1 MNKRELLYF
10 AVFDGTV
17 EDNLRYYGYSSEL
30 IKRLKSRLGL
40 VKVNGNDTIL
50 VANIK
55 KCDSIY
61 VCLEDYP
68 KPRDIFDKEVNIVY
82 DDEDIAV
89 IDKSADIAVI
99 ETRLHYGKSLA
110 NALQKVWGDF
120 VYRPINRLDRQTSGL
135 MAVAKNAYAHSVF
148 SSKKSIITRKYLA
161 VVHGILTPDSGVIDE
176 PIGRVSENSVLRKV
190 SADGQYARTNFQ
202 VVERFDDRTLV
213 SFELDTGRT
222 HQIRVHSAYLGCPL
236 MGDDMYGGK
245 IDEITRHALHS
256 CYISFTHPVTN
267 ARIELFSDMPE
278 DMKKLI
284 SKK

>member
-40 VKVNGNDTIL
+40 VKVNGHDTIL

-55 KCDSIY
+55 KGDSIY
-61 VCLEDYP
+61 VCLEDEP

-82 DDEDIAV
+82 EDEDIAV

-148 SSKKSIITRKYLA
+148 SSKKSIITRKYL
-161 VVHGILTPDSGVIDE
+161 
-176 PIGRVSENSVLRKV
+176 
-190 SADGQYARTNFQ
+190 
-202 VVERFDDRTLV
+202 
-213 SFELDTGRT
+213 
-222 HQIRVHSAYLGCPL
+222 
-236 MGDDMYGGK
+236 
-245 IDEITRHALHS
+245 
-256 CYISFTHPVTN
+256 ISYSIFTVP
-267 ARIELFSDMPE
+267 
-278 DMKKLI
+278 
-284 SKK
+284 

>member
-30 IKRLKSRLGL
+30 IKRLRSRLGL
-40 VKVNGNDTIL
+40 VKVNGNDMIL

-99 ETRLHYGKSLA
+99 ETRLHYGKSL
-110 NALQKVWGDF
+110 KRYGEIS
-120 VYRPINRLDRQTSGL
+120 YIDR
-135 MAVAKNAYAHSVF
+135 
-148 SSKKSIITRKYLA
+148 
-161 VVHGILTPDSGVIDE
+161 
-176 PIGRVSENSVLRKV
+176 
-190 SADGQYARTNFQ
+190 
-202 VVERFDDRTLV
+202 
-213 SFELDTGRT
+213 
-222 HQIRVHSAYLGCPL
+222 
-236 MGDDMYGGK
+236 
-245 IDEITRHALHS
+245 
-256 CYISFTHPVTN
+256 
-267 ARIELFSDMPE
+267 
-278 DMKKLI
+278 
-284 SKK
+284 